1 MRAEKLCDLLHV
13 GFFREALLGWLHLQ
27 QEALMRTPYNSALT
41 QADCKLAARWTIT
54 AAAAYGLILAGLLVL
69 LLTSNGY
76 ADPDNP
82 ADHVSFCD
90 IEGIAAPVS
99 DTMQATELQSPAA
112 AETDGFES
120 RWMPAASNAPRAAV
134 VSVPTEAAKAE
145 EALVE
150 NGWDFTMPD
159 SVPGFGSLPQAAA
172 APAAVPTTDG
182 RKVTAQTQ
190 K

>member
-1 MRAEKLCDLLHV
+1 MLCDLFHV
-13 GFFREALLGWLHLQ
+13 GFFRKALLGWLNLQ
-27 QEALMRTPYNSALT
+27 QEALMRTLYNSALT
-41 QADCKLAARWTIT
+41 KADCKLAARWTIT
-54 AAAAYGLILAGLLVL
+54 AAAVYGVILVGLLAL
-69 LLTSNGY
+69 LLTSTGTY

-90 IEGIAAPVS
+90 IDGIAAPVS
-99 DTMQATELQSPAA
+99 GTMQATELQSSGA

-120 RWMPAASNAPRAAV
+120 RWMPAAANAANSAGAAE
-134 VSVPTEAAKAE
+134 PAKPE

-150 NGWDFTMPD
+150 NGWDFTVPD

>member
-1 MRAEKLCDLLHV
+1 MLCDLFHV
-13 GFFREALLGWLHLQ
+13 GFFRKALLGWLNLQ
-27 QEALMRTPYNSALT
+27 QEALMRTLYNSALT
-41 QADCKLAARWTIT
+41 KADCKLAARWTIT
-54 AAAAYGLILAGLLVL
+54 AAAVYGVILIGLLAL
-69 LLTSNGY
+69 LLTSTGTY

-90 IEGIAAPVS
+90 IDGIAAPVS
-99 DTMQATELQSPAA
+99 DTMQATELQSSGA
-112 AETDGFES
+112 AETAGFES
-120 RWMPAASNAPRAAV
+120 RWMPAAANAANSAGAAE
-134 VSVPTEAAKAE
+134 PAKPE

-150 NGWDFTMPD
+150 NGWDFTVPD
-159 SVPGFGSLPQAAA
+159 SVPGFGSLPLAAA